1 MLEFFR
7 RNMKLYMGILMVP
20 LVIGFVLFGVQGY
33 TRFIEGKDVVAKVG
47 STEINRQEW
56 DAAHRQEVERR
67 MASAPNL
74 DRALLESD
82 LAREATLERM
92 VNERL
97 LTLAAQKQFVVTAD
111 QRLVRELSQDPSIA
125 SLRGA
130 DGKLDTKRYA
140 ELLRAQ
146 GMTPEMFENS
156 IRQDLARRQVLQGV
170 SASGFVTSAVAQADL
185 NAYFERRDIQVARFE
200 PAQYKAKVQV
210 SDADIEKFYQA
221 NTAMFQSPEQAD
233 AEYVVLDLDAV
244 AKRINVNEA
253 DLRAYY
259 EQNLA
264 LQAKD
269 EQRRASHI
277 LLTVP
282 AGASAADKAKIKEKA
297 ESLLAEVRKTPARFA
312 EIAKAQSQDPG
323 SAARG
328 GDLDF
333 FARGAMVKPFEDAV
347 FSLKKGDISDVVES
361 DFGFHIIQ
369 LTDIRKPA
377 QQPFEA
383 VRAKL
388 EQEYKRQQAQKQY
401 AEAAETFS
409 NLVYEQSDSLQPVAQ
424 KLGLTV
430 KTVKG
435 VLRNGLPDVA
445 NPDAAVWATPKL
457 LQAVFAE
464 DSVRSK
470 HNTEAVEAGQNRMVA
485 AHVLAYRPAAVRPL
499 SEVSAAV
506 KDRLTQ
512 QRAVE
517 LAVADGKSKLDAW
530 KGGAAATLPAAVV
543 VSRNQLQGL
552 SPAMVS
558 AALSAKVEGNAAAW
572 AGVDLGQGGY
582 AVIRVNKVLPRE
594 TPVAAQ
600 AEQERA
606 QLGQL
611 EAQAQADAY
620 LSALKARY
628 KVQIMH
634 QGSQKAGS

>member
-7 RNMKLYMGILMVP
+7 RNMKLYIGILMVP

-47 STEINRQEW
+47 STEITRQEW

-67 MASAPNL
+67 MASNPNM

-82 LAREATLERM
+82 PARNVTLERM

-111 QRLVRELSQDPSIA
+111 QRLVRELSQDPTIA
-125 SLRGA
+125 GLRGA

-156 IRQDLARRQVLQGV
+156 MRQDLARRQVLQGV
-170 SASGFVTSAVAQADL
+170 SASGFVTTAVAQADL

-200 PAQYKAKVQV
+200 PVQYKAKVQI

-233 AEYVVLDLDAV
+233 VEYVVLDLDAV
-244 AKRINVNEA
+244 AKRITVNEA

-259 EQNLA
+259 DQNAA

-277 LLTVP
+277 LLTLP

-297 ESLLAEVRKTPARFA
+297 ESLLAEVRKNPARFA

-323 SAARG
+323 SASRG

-347 FSLKKGDISDVVES
+347 FALKKGEISDVVES

-369 LTDIRKPA
+369 LTDIRKPV

-388 EQEYKRQQAQKQY
+388 EQEYKRQQAQKQF

-430 KTVKG
+430 KSAKG
-435 VLRNGLPDVA
+435 VLRSGLSDPG

-499 SEVSAAV
+499 SEVTAQV

-517 LAVADGKSKLDAW
+517 LAVADGKAKLDAW
-530 KGGAAATLPAAVV
+530 KGGATASLPASVV

-552 SPAMVS
+552 SPTLVG
-558 AALSAKVEGNAAAW
+558 AALSAKVDGNAPAW

-582 AVIRVNKVLPRE
+582 AVIRVNKVLSRE

-634 QGSQKAGS
+634 SAPQKAGS